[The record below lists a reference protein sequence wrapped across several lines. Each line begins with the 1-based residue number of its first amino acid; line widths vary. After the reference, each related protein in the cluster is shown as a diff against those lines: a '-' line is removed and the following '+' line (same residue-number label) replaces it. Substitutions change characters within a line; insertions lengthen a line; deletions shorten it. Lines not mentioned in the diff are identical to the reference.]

1 MSDDEALLSRSK
13 MSLQYKK
20 NMGMEIAQSVHAISK
35 DTREISG
42 RTSIPFSPITGK
54 EYSGQN
60 MVRLMLAS
68 IEHGYTDNRW
78 IRREELHA
86 YQFSHLCDQD
96 LQVKSQEQGVV
107 ILQPENIP
115 YCIADD
121 GKRYALTE
129 REFSQLCHRQVTGET
144 VPRLGM
150 AVLFN
155 PITVYNASQ
164 IEHFPARELARKKN
178 SEDLSKN
185 AFSLLAAA
193 GIRVDFHEG
202 HYARYNS
209 VDDIVLLPFPPKEG
223 TPVDTTLPAMALRQ
237 FYHATAAEQ
246 RECRTPPL
254 HIGPNI
260 EPVLED
266 MGADIFTLMA
276 MRYLGCPEKFKNRAI
291 KLENWHQKLEA
302 GDYMAIYSAAA
313 TAGKMLSLLHQFSN
327 GEQPRASWFPKK
339 AQWKSLYAA
348 QSLNTQRC
356 ITRTLLHKSLPFL
369 HMQPDTLN
377 YGTHVQNVLA
387 TNAFDSMREELR
399 TVSHM
404 LTKGPALQQNET
416 AQNLAKAMHA
426 QWERIAGFDSSLLQK
441 NQFPLVTPKTTT
453 PDVAASRIRMR

>member
-1 MSDDEALLSRSK
+1 MSDDEELLNRSK

-20 NMGMEIAQSVHAISK
+20 NMGMEIAKSVHAISK
-35 DTREISG
+35 DAREISG
-42 RTSIPFSPITGK
+42 RTSIPFSPITGR

-86 YQFSHLCDQD
+86 YQFSHLIEQD

-129 REFSQLCHRQVTGET
+129 REFSQLCHRQASGET

-164 IEHFPARELARKKN
+164 IENFPEKELARTKN
-178 SEDLSKN
+178 SENLSQN

-202 HYARYNS
+202 HFARYNT
-209 VDDIVLLPFPPKEG
+209 VDDIVMLPFPPKEG
-223 TPVDTTLPAMALRQ
+223 TPVDTTIPAMALRQ
-237 FYHATAAEQ
+237 FYHATGAQQ
-246 RECRTPPL
+246 RECRTPSL
-254 HIGPNI
+254 HIGSSI
-260 EPVLED
+260 EPAIED

-276 MRYLGCPEKFKNRAI
+276 LRYLGCPEKFQNRAI

-302 GDYMAIYSAAA
+302 GDYLAIYTAASA
-313 TAGKMLSLLHQFSN
+313 AGKMLSLLHQFSN
-327 GEQPRASWFPKK
+327 GEQPRVSWFPKK
-339 AQWKSLYAA
+339 SQWKSLYAT
-348 QSLNTQRC
+348 QSLNTQKC
-356 ITRTLLHKSLPFL
+356 ITRTLLHKSLPYL
-369 HMQPDTLN
+369 NMRPDTLN
-377 YGTHVQNVLA
+377 YGTHIQNVLA
-387 TNAFDSMREELR
+387 TNAFDAMREELR
-399 TVSHM
+399 TVSRM
-404 LTKGPALQQNET
+404 LIEGPALQQNET
-416 AQNLAKAMHA
+416 AQKLAKAMHI
-426 QWERIAGFDSSLLQK
+426 QWEQIAELDSSLLQK
-441 NQFPLVTPKTTT
+441 NQPPCVTPKTTT
-453 PDVAASRIRMR
+453 PDVAASCIRMR